1 MRCDSTR
8 FARAGLSRQPRYRF
22 RMLNNVTAT
31 VRDIRSA
38 GLRDSIAESASSLFS
53 HADYPLRRSL
63 DYPGDEGVFGARS
76 VTWQVVGDASAFIG
90 GIRSLLIQAAH
101 PEVAAGVL
109 DHSIYETDP
118 LGRLSR
124 TSAYVTA
131 TTYGA
136 DAEVQEALA
145 RVRLAHVPVEGMSHR
160 GREYSANND
169 AFAAWVHN
177 TLADSFLA
185 AYEAFGPNPLTD
197 GDADRYVA
205 EQARLGDLVHASDLP
220 TTRADLSRWISLH
233 PDLGPSPGMTQA
245 LSFLRNPP
253 LPRTVIAAYK
263 VLFYAAAAT
272 VPTRIA
278 EMLGLTR
285 YRASLSG
292 GRAMTSALRWAL
304 GASPSW
310 WLALERTGH
319 PLPIDVQFRR
329 PPPIPGIES
338 RFFESVDG

>member
-1 MRCDSTR
+1 MQR
-8 FARAGLSRQPRYRF
+8 RYRCG
-22 RMLNNVTAT
+22 MLNNVTAA
-31 VRDIRSA
+31 VEGIRSS
-38 GLRDSIAESASSLFS
+38 GLRDGIAESASSLFS
-53 HADYPLRRSL
+53 HADYPLSRSL
-63 DYPGDEGVFGARS
+63 DYRDDGVFGPRS
-76 VTWQVVGDASAFIG
+76 ITWRVIGDASAFIG

-145 RVRLAHVPVEGMSHR
+145 RVRLAHIPVEGTSHR
-160 GREYSANND
+160 GREYSAGNS
-169 AFAAWVHN
+169 AYAAWVHN

-185 AYEAFGPNPLTD
+185 AYEAFGPHPLTSS
-197 GDADRYVA
+197 DADAYVA

-220 TTRADLSRWISLH
+220 ATRADLSRWISLH
-233 PDLGPSPGMTQA
+233 PDLGPSPGMSQA
-245 LSFLRNPP
+245 LAFLKDPP

-263 VLFYAAAAT
+263 VLFYAAVAT

-278 EMLGLTR
+278 GMLGLTR
-285 YRASLSG
+285 YRVSLSS

-310 WLALERTGH
+310 WLALERTGQ
-319 PLPIDVQFRR
+319 PLPSDVRFRR
-329 PPPIPGIES
+329 PPPIPGIDS
-338 RFFESVDG
+338 RFFESVGH

>member
-1 MRCDSTR
+1 
-8 FARAGLSRQPRYRF
+8 
-22 RMLNNVTAT
+22 MLDNLAAAVN
-31 VRDIRSA
+31 RIRPS
-38 GLRDSIAESASSLFS
+38 GLRDAIAESAGSLFS
-53 HADYPLRRSL
+53 HADYPLSHSL
-63 DYPGDEGVFGARS
+63 DYPGDEGVFGPQS

-136 DAEVQEALA
+136 DAEVREALS
-145 RVRLAHVPVEGMSHR
+145 RVRIAHIPVQGTSHR
-160 GREYSANND
+160 GRDYSASNS
-169 AFAAWVHN
+169 AYAAWVHN

-185 AYEAFGPNPLTD
+185 AYEAFGPHPLTNR
-197 GDADRYVA
+197 DADTYVV

-220 TTRADLSRWISLH
+220 TTRADLSQWISQH
-233 PDLGPSPGMTQA
+233 PDLGPSPGMKQA
-245 LSFLRNPP
+245 LAFLEDPP
-253 LPRTVIAAYK
+253 LPRRVIAAYK
-263 VLFYAAAAT
+263 VLFHAAAST

-278 EMLGLTR
+278 EMLGLKR
-285 YRASLSG
+285 YRVALSG

-310 WLALERTGH
+310 WLALERTGQTVTN
-319 PLPIDVQFRR
+319 DAKFRR
-329 PPPIPGIES
+329 PPPIPGVETRFLES
-338 RFFESVDG
+338 LDRGQ